1 MTMADTDDA
10 RTEPAQAWNRF
21 GQFLQDMAA
30 VGQGMVQRNTEL
42 WGKVSSNLR
51 SGSYTADAMT
61 NDMARVMSLGME
73 NLGDLW
79 DVLTRP
85 PEPSRVATTL
95 PTVFLR
101 YFKDNGTW
109 STPDPVEIRV
119 PLWQR
124 GDLPAEADIYLEGD
138 GKRTDPLRKT
148 LSARRKD
155 RSYRL
160 SVADVGDDLSAGFYA
175 GMVAVRDTPLASLRI
190 VVGNGER

>member
-124 GDLPAEADIYLEGD
+124 GDLPEKANIHLGGD
-138 GKRTDPLRKT
+138 PGGAGLLRPT
-148 LSARRKD
+148 LTAQLVG
-155 RSYRL
+155 RSYKL
-160 SVADVGDDLSAGFYA
+160 SVADVGELQEGFYA